1 MFCQHC
7 GKPIPD
13 GASHC
18 SFCGAPVDEPSP
30 RHARPEDDELYS
42 YSDRHISDDKD
53 STRVFD
59 PNRDPIDETKVYNFA
74 AFEGQG
80 DGYDP
85 NLDPNYDPNYDP
97 NFDPNYDPN
106 YDPRYPDGPVP
117 IGDDYEN
124 YQDGQSDDT
133 FMDKVDQ
140 RFRRDDY
147 DDYEDG
153 RGPRKKKSKAWIW
166 ITVIVI
172 VVSLIAALAFAV
184 FSGNLF
190 GKNNAKPTTPRATV
204 AATAK
209 PTQAPATQ
217 APRQTQ
223 APAPTE
229 APRPTQAPAPTQAP
243 QIVTEAPRI
252 VTEAPAPTQP
262 PAPTQAPA
270 TEAVQEY

>member
-13 GASHC
+13 GANHC
-18 SFCGAPVDEPSP
+18 SFCGARVDEPAP

-42 YSDRHISDDKD
+42 YSDRRVPDDGD
-53 STRVFD
+53 LTRVYEPD
-59 PNRDPIDETKVYNFA
+59 QIDQTKVYNFA
-74 AFEGQG
+74 NFEGQG

-85 NLDPNYDPNYDP
+85 NRDPNYDSNYDP
-97 NFDPNYDPN
+97 DYDPN

-133 FMDKVDQ
+133 FMDRVDQ
-140 RFRRDDY
+140 RFRRDDDDDY
-147 DDYEDG
+147 DDP
-153 RGPRKKKSKAWIW
+153 RRPRKKKSKAWIW
-166 ITVIVI
+166 IIVVILVIAAIVI
-172 VVSLIAALAFAV
+172 AFFALK
-184 FSGNLF
+184 GKLF
-190 GKNNAKPTTPRATV
+190 GKNDMKPTAPTAV

-217 APRQTQ
+217 APRATDPPVATSAPATF

-229 APRPTQAPAPTQAP
+229 APQIVTETPQPETQAPAPTTP
-243 QIVTEAPRI
+243 PVTEAQ
-252 VTEAPAPTQP
+252 TEQG
-262 PAPTQAPA
+262 QQGL
-270 TEAVQEY
+270 E

>member
-7 GKPIPD
+7 GKTIPD
-13 GASHC
+13 GASRC
-18 SFCGAPVDEPSP
+18 SFCGAPVDEPAP

-42 YSDRHISDDKD
+42 YSDRHLSDERD
-53 STRVFD
+53 STRVYD
-59 PNRDPIDETKVYNFA
+59 PDHQSIDETKVYHFE

-80 DGYDP
+80 NGYDP
-85 NLDPNYDPNYDP
+85 NRDPNYDPDY
-97 NFDPNYDPN
+97 DPNYDPN

-133 FMDKVDQ
+133 FMDRVDQ

-147 DDYEDG
+147 DDYEDDP
-153 RGPRKKKSKAWIW
+153 RRPRKKKSKAWIW
-166 ITVIVI
+166 VTIIVIIVAAIAAIAITVFNG
-172 VVSLIAALAFAV
+172 S
-184 FSGNLF
+184 LF
-190 GKNNAKPTTPRATV
+190 GKKDAKPTTPTAV

-217 APRQTQ
+217 APRATDPPVETSAPVTY

-229 APRPTQAPAPTQAP
+229 AP
-243 QIVTEAPRI
+243 QIVTEAPRPE
-252 VTEAPAPTQP
+252 TQAPAPTAP
-262 PAPTQAPA
+262 PATTSLESNNGQQQVA
-270 TEAVQEY
+270 E